1 MKKSF
6 YLLINNL
13 RKIFLDIAYTS
24 PTSSDNCLLG
34 MYSTFS
40 ANDKKACAQR
50 LQTQYSNVERS
61 EMVFFSLCC
70 PKFNDIKR

>member
-1 MKKSF
+1 MKNYF

-13 RKIFLDIAYTS
+13 RKLFLDIAYTS

-50 LQTQYSNVERS
+50 L
-61 EMVFFSLCC
+61 
-70 PKFNDIKR
+70 